1 MVSKI
6 RHKFLMLIKS
16 VIAST
21 TNVWS
26 STFCL
31 PKSCMDEIDSMC
43 SVFLWSGSPT
53 DTTKAKVA
61 WKEVCRPFKEGC
73 LGVRSISKVQKVF
86 SLKLV
91 CRC

>member
-1 MVSKI
+1 
-6 RHKFLMLIKS
+6 MLIKS

-21 TNVWS
+21 TSFWS
-26 STFCL
+26 CL

-43 SVFLWSGSPT
+43 SAFLWSGSPT
-53 DTTKAKVA
+53 DTTKEKVA

-86 SLKLV
+86 SLKLIW
-91 CRC
+91 RLFDGNSSLWAD